1 MPFGVF
7 KIIYFRRIFPKM
19 DIVPQLL
26 LQVFLIF
33 LNAVFACAEIA
44 VLSFNEAKLSQ
55 MASNGNRKAKKLSK
69 LTSKPAKF
77 LATIQVAI
85 TLSGFLGSAFAAD
98 NFSDKLVSVIKPL
111 VGDAISLEVLD
122 KICVILIT
130 LVLSYFTLVFGE
142 LVPKRLAMKKAE
154 KLALALATLISFIS
168 TVFAPIVWFLTVST
182 NGMLRLFGIDPNEKD
197 ETVTEEE
204 IKLMVDAGSEA
215 GAIDEDEK
223 TLIRN
228 VFEFDDLTAGE
239 LSTKRTDV
247 FVLWMEETPE
257 DWENKI
263 NDSRYTR
270 YPICNES
277 IDDVVAVLNAKD
289 YFRLKDKSRENVME
303 NATKSPYFV
312 PENVKA
318 DVLFNNMK
326 KNKDFLAV
334 VLDEYGGMSGIVT
347 VTDLLRCIV
356 GDFNDDDGDGGEDVI
371 EIAPLDEMKWQIL
384 GQTSIKDVNE
394 ALSLELDDEECDT
407 FAGYVLSVLGTIPED
422 GSTLTVETD
431 EMTVE
436 IVEVAEHRIERTVVT
451 LKPAETDEDED
462 E

>member
-7 KIIYFRRIFPKM
+7 KIIYFRRIFPTM

-55 MASNGNRKAKKLSK
+55 MASSGNKKAKKLSK

-98 NFSDKLVSVIKPL
+98 NFSDKLVNVIKPL
-111 VGDAISLEVLD
+111 VGDAMTIEVLD

-154 KLALALATLISFIS
+154 KLALALASLISFIS

-223 TLIRN
+223 TLIQN

-239 LSTKRTDV
+239 LSTKRPDV
-247 FVLWMEETPE
+247 YVLWAGETDGE
-257 DWENKI
+257 WENKI

-277 IDDVVAVLNAKD
+277 IDDVVAVLYAKD

-303 NATKSPYFV
+303 NATRAPYFV

-326 KNKDFLAV
+326 KNRDFFAV

-356 GDFNDDDGDGGEDVI
+356 GDFNDDDGDGSEEVA
-371 EIAPLDEMKWQIL
+371 EIVNLEENKWQVL

-394 ALSLELDDEECDT
+394 ELMLELDDEDCET
-407 FAGYVLSVLGTIPED
+407 FAGYILSVLGTIPED
-422 GSTLTVETD
+422 GATLTVETD
-431 EMTVE
+431 RMTVE
-436 IVEVAEHRIERTVVT
+436 IVEVADHRIEKTVVT
-451 LKPAETDEDED
+451 LKPVETDEDED